1 MLEMLFDVLLVVLA
15 FGIIALA
22 GSAEKR
28 RGPRVLT

>member
-22 GSAEKR
+22 GWGLLRSEEGR
-28 RGPRVLT
+28 EY